1 MEGGYFDTVNKE
13 DARRI
18 VCYDYYMKQISVIG
32 CPGAGKSTFSREL
45 AKITGLPLVH
55 LDMMYHDQSHHYAID
70 KESWRARVSIEA
82 EKKQWIIDGN
92 YKSTFDIRLPESD
105 TIIYLDYPTYLS
117 ILRVIKRRIQFR
129 KIGRKDMPATWKEQL
144 SWDFFVF
151 ILKFN
156 YSIAPRIRQ
165 LLKTYTDKDVV
176 VLQSPRKAKKYLTNI
191 HQTL

>member
-1 MEGGYFDTVNKE
+1 
-13 DARRI
+13 
-18 VCYDYYMKQISVIG
+18 MKQISVIG

-55 LDMMYHDQSHHYAID
+55 LDMMYHDQSHQYATD
-70 KESWRARVSIEA
+70 KESWRARVLIEA

-117 ILRVIKRRIQFR
+117 IWRAIKRRVQFR
-129 KIGRKDMPATWKEQL
+129 KLGRADMPATWKEQL
-144 SWDFFVF
+144 RWDFFVF

-165 LLKTYTDKDVV
+165 LLKSYSDKDVV
-176 VLQSPRKAKKYLTNI
+176 ILRSPHQAEKYLNNI